1 MTDHKARALEDPA
14 ERRALVHATLYL
26 AEQQRIA
33 NLIAFMV
40 QYESPTG
47 NNTNFVKFH
56 GDAFTEI
63 TRGIGL

>member
-33 NLIAFMV
+33 NEIEFL
-40 QYESPTG
+40 
-47 NNTNFVKFH
+47 KF
-56 GDAFTEI
+56 ALAENATI
-63 TRGIGL
+63 TDEAGLQALADRVVEGLGL